1 MRGFFCKP
9 RKPFSLPINKKS
21 FSPTLKGEIFLGIFG
36 WKLLTIK
43 STRFV
48 LFLFFMGCVF
58 LAWAHGLQIREIGW
72 CVYSQ
77 LRQSLELFLTFSTSA
92 KFGTFQLRQSLKL
105 CRSFLCRSF
114 LCRSSLCWSSLCWSS
129 LCWSSL
135 CRSSLC
141 RNSLCR
147 SSLSRS
153 SLSRSSLSRS
163 SLCWSYLS
171 FKLRWSKYHL
181 FSSSVHLFW

>member
-9 RKPFSLPINKKS
+9 RKPFCPN
-21 FSPTLKGEIFLGIFG
+21 LKRKIFLGIFG
-36 WKLLTIK
+36 WKLLSIK
-43 STRFV
+43 KHGVRA
-48 LFLFFMGCVF
+48 FLFFMACVF

-105 CRSFLCRSF
+105 CRSFLCRS
-114 LCRSSLCWSSLCWSS
+114 SLCWSSLCWSS

-153 SLSRSSLSRS
+153 SLSRSSL
-163 SLCWSYLS
+163 CWSYLS

>member
-9 RKPFSLPINKKS
+9 RKPFSPN
-21 FSPTLKGEIFLGIFG
+21 LKRKIFFGIFG

-43 STRFV
+43 STGFV
-48 LFLFFMGCVF
+48 LFLFFMGCIF

-105 CRSFLCRSF
+105 CRSFLCRS
-114 LCRSSLCWSSLCWSS
+114 
-129 LCWSSL
+129 
-135 CRSSLC
+135 
-141 RNSLCR
+141 
-147 SSLSRS
+147 SLSRS